1 MKRALIISLL
11 LSCAALPA
19 HAAVDASTQAL
30 IDRYGAWRG
39 GAAFEAVASVHES
52 GEVEASKLKGPAERF
67 FDRSGREYDRFDLGG
82 FTGAQGVAP
91 GQAWSQEQ
99 GVVEDLPVAK
109 VRDTQ
114 RDLSL
119 ELGLAL
125 RGQGGA
131 SLERRPDEQRD
142 GRTWAVVRV
151 GFGDPDTYDVFLDPQ
166 SGELLGWR
174 AVIDRRSQF
183 QHFGDWRMVDGVR
196 MAFLSEELHDNPGEN
211 VVLHWSK
218 VELNPRLEDA
228 MFARP
233 ESFKLATF
241 DGGAHGTAPVAFDFY
256 NANRI
261 FIPATINGRPVKLL
275 LDSGADATVLDTALA
290 KELGLKLEGEGVA
303 NGTGGQTT
311 TAMARNVEI
320 KVGSMT
326 LHVPVAVSMDLSDVS
341 HRLGLPM
348 QVIFGA
354 DVFKQLIV
362 DIDFGR
368 RTIAFAEPQGFNPPP
383 GAVTVPVTPQA
394 GVPSV
399 TASFEGGPE
408 VQVDFDI
415 GNGSPLLIFP
425 AYWQPHH
432 MLDDRK
438 VSARLGGAVGGA
450 REEKMATVRTVTF
463 AGHTFHDVPAE
474 FSTPGPNAV
483 DSDHSVANIGL
494 PIYSRFR
501 MITDYT
507 HNRLFMV
514 PNAEGMDAPF
524 RKDRAGLNTVFEGDH
539 LKVVFVAPGSPA
551 EAAGWKVGEQVT
563 AIDGKPVGQGYN
575 GSELSRWLYGPAGR
589 AVALKTADGKVRKL
603 VLKDYF

>member
-1 MKRALIISLL
+1 
-11 LSCAALPA
+11 
-19 HAAVDASTQAL
+19 
-30 IDRYGAWRG
+30 
-39 GAAFEAVASVHES
+39 
-52 GEVEASKLKGPAERF
+52 
-67 FDRSGREYDRFDLGG
+67 
-82 FTGAQGVAP
+82 
-91 GQAWSQEQ
+91 
-99 GVVEDLPVAK
+99 VVEDMPAAK
-109 VRDTQ
+109 VRDND
-114 RDLSL
+114 RLLML
-119 ELGLAL
+119 ELGQAL

-131 SLERRPDEQRD
+131 MLERKPDEQRD
-142 GRTWAVVRV
+142 GRTWAVIRV
-151 GFGDPDTYDVFLDPQ
+151 TFGDPDTYDVFLDPKT
-166 SGELLGWR
+166 GELLGWR
-174 AVIDRRSQF
+174 AMIDRRGQF
-183 QHFGDWRMVDGVR
+183 LRFGDWRMVEGVR

-211 VVLHWSK
+211 VVLRWSK
-218 VELNPRLEDA
+218 VELNTKVDDA
-228 MFARP
+228 LFVRP

-241 DGGAHGTAPVAFDFY
+241 DGSAHGTAPIAFDFY
-256 NANRI
+256 NSNRI

-275 LDSGADATVLDTALA
+275 LDSGADATVIDTALA

-303 NGTGGQTT
+303 NGTGGQTS
-311 TAMARNVEI
+311 TAMAKNVEI
-320 KVGSMT
+320 KVGSMS
-326 LHVPVAVSMDLSDVS
+326 LHVPMAVSMDLSDVS
-341 HRLGLPM
+341 HRLGIPL
-348 QVIFGA
+348 QVILGA

-362 DIDFGR
+362 DLDFGR
-368 RTIAFAEPQGFNPPP
+368 RTIAFDEPQGFTPPP

-394 GVPSV
+394 GVPTV

-425 AYWQPHH
+425 AYWQPHK

-450 REEKMATVRTVTF
+450 REEKMATVRTVVF

-514 PNAEGMDAPF
+514 PNAQGMDAPF

-539 LKVVFVAPGSPA
+539 LKVVFIAPGSPA
-551 EAAGWKVGEQVT
+551 EAAGWKVGEQVV
-563 AIDGKPVGQGYN
+563 AIDGKPVAQGYN
-575 GSELSRWLYGPAGR
+575 GSELSRWVYGAAGK
-589 AVALKTADGKVRKL
+589 VVELKAADGKLRKL